1 MDIQQAA
8 EQLSISPDQ
17 IRHWEHAGI
26 IPPIERNQ
34 QGFRQV
40 EAADLEWLRFAKM
53 LNQMHVSR
61 DFQIEYVKLAQLGK
75 EATPARVNLLKEQL
89 ATLKDDYQS
98 LVDEIE
104 RIEGLVKERQAVNE
118 N

>member
-26 IPPIERNQ
+26 IPPIERNR

-40 EAADLEWLRFAKM
+40 EAVDLEWLRFAKM

-75 EATPARVNLLKEQL
+75 ETTPARVNLLKEQL

-98 LVDEIE
+98 LVDEIG

>member
-26 IPPIERNQ
+26 IPPIERNR
-34 QGFRQV
+34 QGFR
-40 EAADLEWLRFAKM
+40 
-53 LNQMHVSR
+53 
-61 DFQIEYVKLAQLGK
+61 QIEYVKLAQLGK

-98 LVDEIE
+98 LVDEIG